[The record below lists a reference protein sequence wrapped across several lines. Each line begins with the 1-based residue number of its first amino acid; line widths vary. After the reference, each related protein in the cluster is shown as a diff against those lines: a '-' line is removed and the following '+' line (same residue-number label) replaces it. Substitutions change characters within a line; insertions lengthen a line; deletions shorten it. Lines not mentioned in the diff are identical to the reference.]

1 MYAIL
6 IQNNYVRLFTVLLMR
21 HKYVSIYRY
30 GGSYWK
36 QHEWLNMVALKK
48 ERVEFRL
55 SPTEKELLEEAALLS
70 NTTVSKFV
78 SESATDKAQQIIEQ
92 HKRLQI
98 ESDQWEEVMDAL
110 ENPPEPTELMQEI
123 IDMSMED
130 TWTVKTNK

>member
-1 MYAIL
+1 
-6 IQNNYVRLFTVLLMR
+6 
-21 HKYVSIYRY
+21 
-30 GGSYWK
+30 
-36 QHEWLNMVALKK
+36 MVALKK